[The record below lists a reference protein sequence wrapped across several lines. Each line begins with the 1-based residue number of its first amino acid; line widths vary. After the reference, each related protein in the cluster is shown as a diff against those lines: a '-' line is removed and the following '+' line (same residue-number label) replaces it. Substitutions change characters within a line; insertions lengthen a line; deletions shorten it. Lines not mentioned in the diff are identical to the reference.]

1 MFQLNARIAHTRQ
14 GVTDDGALRPN
25 AVPHLLRKR
34 TNLEMPSG
42 SNCASMKLINW
53 IVLAVTS
60 IASIS
65 ALASEPKPES
75 GISFFEGT
83 LEGALDHAKQEGL
96 PLFVDLSIPDCAP
109 CEFMAT
115 EVWVNPTVGK
125 FMNDRFVCIKVDAYD
140 KETNGS
146 DIAIRYSVGSYPT
159 YLILDHDGKE
169 KHRATSSM
177 TADNFIRAISWL
189 IGETD
194 SPMEDFD
201 AKYEAGVRDPDF
213 VQQYLLLSTLELSL
227 MPKDTANWEANMEA
241 YGNAIDK
248 YTAIANEYLD
258 GKPSR
263 DLINSADLS
272 IIKKYSQYRSDKG
285 IEIVVDNFDAYVE
298 ATSLEEVSKFLLGII
313 TDEAFIK
320 AMQGDSTYVD
330 LIDSMDEDPLKRAAA
345 FERERDPESRLLPEN
360 QRDYLE
366 ETFSSAA
373 SPESS
378 DTRE

>member
-1 MFQLNARIAHTRQ
+1 MRPTYWVSL
-14 GVTDDGALRPN
+14 ALLS
-25 AVPHLLRKR
+25 V
-34 TNLEMPSG
+34 
-42 SNCASMKLINW
+42 
-53 IVLAVTS
+53 
-60 IASIS
+60 ASIS
-65 ALASEPKPES
+65 ALSSELTTDS
-75 GISFFEGT
+75 GVSFFEGT
-83 LEGALDHAKQEGL
+83 FEEALDQAEQADL
-96 PLFVDLSIPDCAP
+96 PLFVDLSIPGCAP

-115 EVWVNPTVGK
+115 TVYVDSIVGK
-125 FMNDRFVCIKVDAYD
+125 FMNDRFVSFKVDAYD
-140 KETNGS
+140 KETNGPA
-146 DIAIRYSVGSYPT
+146 IAKRYGVGSYPT
-159 YLILDHDGKE
+159 YLILDHTGKE

-177 TADNFIRAISWL
+177 SAENFTLAISWL
-189 IGETD
+189 TGETA
-194 SPMEDFD
+194 SPMEDYD
-201 AKYEAGVRDPDF
+201 AKYSAGVRDPDF

-258 GKPSR
+258 SKPSR
-263 DLINSADLS
+263 DLINSTDLS

-285 IEIVVDNFDAYVE
+285 IEFVVDNFDVYVE

-313 TDEAFIK
+313 TDESFIK

-330 LIDSMDEDPLKRAAA
+330 LLDSIDEAPLKRAAA

-366 ETFSSAA
+366 ETFSSATSSE
-373 SPESS
+373 SP